1 MTSLEHGAVVAY
13 HDLHVYRALPQL
25 MIDVKL
31 MRDPIEL
38 ADFSHLRHTVSS
50 FIRIG
55 VKFQW
60 RSDELN
66 QFRFR

>member
-38 ADFSHLRHTVSS
+38 ADFSHLRS
-50 FIRIG
+50 
-55 VKFQW
+55 
-60 RSDELN
+60 
-66 QFRFR
+66 